1 MAAEN
6 NTRDLQAFS
15 RIFEVMSFVDR
26 IQELSPEEIE
36 ETAHRLCQL
45 SGNISELF
53 RPGAVAVCTGCMKSS
68 CYSSNSKCQD
78 PAVQTGRDPQAA
90 LTGTLVELTT
100 HGEIS
105 TGC

>member
-45 SGNISELF
+45 PANPGNSMSLEAVLF
-53 RPGAVAVCTGCMKSS
+53 LGG
-68 CYSSNSKCQD
+68 
-78 PAVQTGRDPQAA
+78 G
-90 LTGTLVELTT
+90 
-100 HGEIS
+100 S
-105 TGC
+105 TWKGGFRRMQGNPLDRGSPRQIETFSFLFACSTKKTIV

>member
-36 ETAHRLCQL
+36 ENSSSALPVAGE
-45 SGNISELF
+45 SGEQHES
-53 RPGAVAVCTGCMKSS
+53 
-68 CYSSNSKCQD
+68 
-78 PAVQTGRDPQAA
+78 
-90 LTGTLVELTT
+90 
-100 HGEIS
+100 
-105 TGC
+105 